1 MREKITV
8 VCIRFSICLL
18 AAIIISGSMASAEE
32 RVFKLDP
39 PGQKEI
45 EFMSLGPGL
54 VTVRAYIERNTGRVE
69 DAIVLVESERS
80 GAPEMWSE
88 IVDIIDSW
96 SYTSDAFK
104 TGEESVFLD
113 IRISNPRSDEGNPWI
128 EIDASSFKGLRE
140 EFQLP
145 HGNPELLVAAR
156 GINSGNMELT
166 RVPPEW
172 EPPDESVWEGIVG
185 IWHNMDQFNHTF
197 QIIFVL
203 IFLLFVWF
211 LISAFKAAMQKW
223 SPEDGRMKGA
233 IPFCNAE
240 DMFRGKVKY
249 IKTRW
254 VSIILKLNASDNQKD
269 QICNFVNAVNEK
281 GSQGM
286 KDVYRMSD
294 QDKYSFVNSLFR
306 KAAGAE
312 EPDEESIAAE
322 LEDMKEFAE
331 VCSEYKGNKEKE
343 WNDYASGKIKKIRNK
358 IEDEEVKY
366 DLFEIL
372 EAGLHNH
379 LVNQNEWWT
388 SQEIDRAVDR
398 IIVTKVDRRNRIVD
412 KLWTIGSIS
421 PLVGLFGTVVGIS
434 TAFGKLQGL
443 RSQSKII
450 SALSGEIN
458 IALSTTIVGLV
469 LGILAFSMYYLIK
482 NTISKK
488 AALIESFIVEITNE
502 A

>member
-1 MREKITV
+1 MTRRITANFF
-8 VCIRFSICLL
+8 RFSICLL
-18 AAIIISGSMASAEE
+18 TAIMVSASMASAQE

-39 PGQKEI
+39 PGQEEI
-45 EFMSLGPGL
+45 DFMSLSPGM
-54 VTVRAYIERNTGRVE
+54 VTVRAYIERNTGEVE
-69 DAIVLVESERS
+69 DAVILMESERS
-80 GAPEMWSE
+80 GTPEMWSE
-88 IVDIIDSW
+88 VVNIIESW
-96 SYTSDAFK
+96 SYTVSAFDP
-104 TGEESVFLD
+104 GDESVFLD
-113 IRISNPRSDEGNPWI
+113 IRLRNPKNGEGNPWI
-128 EIDASSFKGLRE
+128 EINAESFKGLKE
-140 EFQLP
+140 GFALP
-145 HGNPELLVAAR
+145 HENPELLVAAR
-156 GINSGNMELT
+156 GINAGNIELT
-166 RVPPEW
+166 RMPPEW
-172 EPPDESVWEGIVG
+172 EPPGESVWESISG
-185 IWHNMDQFNHTF
+185 IWHNMDQFNHVF
-197 QIIFVL
+197 QIIFVI

-211 LISAFKAAMQKW
+211 LYSAVKGSLRKW
-223 SPEDGRMKGA
+223 SPEDGRMKGV
-233 IPFCNAE
+233 IPFCSAY
-240 DMFRGKVKY
+240 DMFSGEIEN
-249 IKTRW
+249 IKIRW
-254 VSIILKLNASDNQKD
+254 VSVILKLNASKSQKER
-269 QICNFVNAVNEK
+269 ICNFVDAVNEK
-281 GSQGM
+281 DKPSM
-286 KDVYRMSD
+286 KDIFEMSEVEEYD
-294 QDKYSFVNSLFR
+294 FVNSLFR
-306 KAAGAE
+306 KASGADNI
-312 EPDEESIAAE
+312 DEERIRAE
-322 LEDMKEFAE
+322 LDDMKSFAG
-331 VCSEYKGNKEKE
+331 VCGGDEQNKEKE
-343 WNDYASGKIKKIRNK
+343 WTDYASKRIKDIRSK
-358 IEDEEVKY
+358 IEEEEGRY